1 MFRKVLVTAVIA
13 ISIFAAGAAVY
24 AQSDTSESKETEA
37 VFQLQSDRN
46 ESKTFDREYV
56 VSGSAKEGTEI
67 TIELYWFS
75 QEDEKSIIAN
85 KKPAENSEKKGE
97 WILQQDEEFV
107 VGASSIFAEPVYLN
121 FGKNKIVIFA
131 KDVEGNTEKK
141 TLKVERFLEEQ
152 ANKEVNGT
160 TFNKFVEDIS
170 NTISTEE

>member
-1 MFRKVLVTAVIA
+1 MFRKMLVSAIIT
-13 ISIFAAGAAVY
+13 ISIFATGAAVY
-24 AQSDTSESKETEA
+24 AQTETSHGKETVA

-85 KKPAENSEKKGE
+85 KKSAEGSEKKGE
-97 WILQQDEEFV
+97 WILQQNEEFV

-131 KDVEGNTEKK
+131 KDLQGNTEKK

-152 ANKEVNGT
+152 ANKEVNSPT
-160 TFNKFVEDIS
+160 VNKLVEDMS
-170 NTISTEE
+170 SKRNTEE

>member
-1 MFRKVLVTAVIA
+1 MFRKMLVSAIIT
-13 ISIFAAGAAVY
+13 ISIFATGTAVY
-24 AQSDTSESKETEA
+24 AKTEASYGKETVA
-37 VFQLQSDRN
+37 VFQLQSDRD

-85 KKPAENSEKKGE
+85 KKPSQDSENRGQ
-97 WILQQDEEFV
+97 WILQQSEEFV

-131 KDVEGNTEKK
+131 KDVKGNTDKK

-170 NTISTEE
+170 STINTGE

>member
-1 MFRKVLVTAVIA
+1 MFRKLLVSAVIT

-24 AQSDTSESKETEA
+24 ASTDTTYDGEA
-37 VFQLQSDRN
+37 EAIFELQSDKD

-85 KKPAENSEKKGE
+85 KKSPEDSEKKGE
-97 WILQQDEEFV
+97 WILQQDEELV
-107 VGASSIFAEPVYLN
+107 VGASSIFAEPVYLSL
-121 FGKNKIVIFA
+121 GKNKIVIFA
-131 KDVEGNTEKK
+131 KDVQGNTAKK
-141 TLKVERFLEEQ
+141 TLKLERFLEEQ
-152 ANKEVNGT
+152 ANKEVNGS

-170 NTISTEE
+170 NTINTEN